1 MHFTIQGQ
9 GPALLFI
16 HGWAMHGG
24 VWDGMCDEFSASFQ
38 TIAVDLR
45 GHGKSREMAGP
56 YTYDACASDI
66 LGLLHDLSAGP
77 VAAVG
82 WSMGASILLKA
93 RALAPELFSRLV
105 LISGNP
111 SLVARADYPCG
122 IPEITVRRLYKQV
135 ERAYPEGL
143 RNFHDLLLTKNEL
156 GIISSDPGYLAM
168 TDPAGAPEKDAALAT
183 LACLM
188 QEDLRGALPAITAP
202 TLILHGD
209 EDAICNPRAA
219 AFMNDTIPGAR
230 LVMLGQTGHVPF
242 LTRRKDVAGHLRLFL
257 ESSHDGNR

>member
-24 VWDGMCDEFSASFQ
+24 VWDGMCDEFSAGFQ

-45 GHGKSREMAGP
+45 GHGKAREMAGP
-56 YTYDACASDI
+56 YTYDACARDI
-66 LGLLHDLSAGP
+66 IDLMEHLAIKRI
-77 VAAVG
+77 AAVG
-82 WSMGASILLKA
+82 WSMGVSILLKVCQM
-93 RALAPELFSRLV
+93 RPDLCERLV
-105 LISGNP
+105 FMSGNP
-111 SLVARADYPCG
+111 SLISRDGYPCG
-122 IPEITVRRLYKQV
+122 IPEITVRRLAKQV
-135 ERAYPEGL
+135 ERRYPEGL
-143 RNFHDLLLTKNEL
+143 RNFYDLLLTKKEVE
-156 GIISSDPGYLAM
+156 IFSADPGYRAM

-188 QEDLRGALPAITAP
+188 QEDLRGALPAIAAP